1 MARAVA
7 TVSRPV
13 AVVGVGLMGGSL
25 ALALRRRA
33 GVLDVRGSDPD
44 PEALSEALRRGVITS
59 AADDPEDAAR
69 GAGAV
74 FLAAPVSA
82 LPDLAH
88 RVLAV
93 CDEDCVVSDLGSV
106 KTAVLSALSDAER
119 ERFIGGHP
127 VAGGERG
134 GVAFAR
140 EELLDGAIWFLTPGA
155 EARPELFERLHGMV
169 AALGARPVAIDPDV
183 HDRLMAL
190 VSHLPHVLATALVN
204 QAAAAHPGGRE
215 ALRSAG
221 RSFADLTRVA
231 GADPELWTDILM
243 ANRGA
248 VLEAL
253 DGHLEEVAGLAA
265 AVRDGDAPALS
276 EALRRAAAGRER
288 LAFEGATRG
297 GEPPWSVVVAVPNRP
312 GVLSEIATVLGH
324 AHINIEDLHLE
335 GGPAGEH
342 GELLLT
348 VAGAEE
354 ARRAAA
360 LVGDHGYRATAEPAD

>member
-1 MARAVA
+1 M
-7 TVSRPV
+7 SRPV

-25 ALALRRRA
+25 ALALRARA
-33 GVLDVRGSDPD
+33 GVVEVRGSDPD
-44 PEALSEALRRGVITS
+44 PEALDEALRRGVITS
-59 AADDPEDAAR
+59 AAEAPEDAAR

-106 KTAVLSALSDAER
+106 KTAVLGALTDAER

-127 VAGGERG
+127 VAGGEHG

-140 EELLDGAIWFLTPGA
+140 EELLDGATWFLTPGS
-155 EARPELFERLHGMV
+155 EARPELFERLHGLV
-169 AALGARPVAIDPDV
+169 AALGARPVAIDPEV
-183 HDRLMAL
+183 HDHLMAL

-204 QAAAAHPGGRE
+204 QAAAASPGGRE

-221 RSFADLTRVA
+221 RSFEDLTRVA
-231 GADPELWTDILM
+231 GANPALWTDILL
-243 ANRGA
+243 ANREA
-248 VLEAL
+248 VLDAIE
-253 DGHLEEVAGLAA
+253 GHVEEVSAFAA
-265 AVRDGDAPALS
+265 ALRAGDGPALS
-276 EALRRAAAGRER
+276 ESLDRAAAGRER
-288 LAFEGATRG
+288 LA
-297 GEPPWSVVVAVPNRP
+297 GEAVTTGDPLWRLVVAVPNRP

-348 VAGAEE
+348 IAGADD
-354 ARRAAA
+354 AARAAT
-360 LVGDHGYRATAEPAD
+360 LVGEHGYRASAEPAD

>member
-1 MARAVA
+1 M
-7 TVSRPV
+7 SRPV

-25 ALALRRRA
+25 ALALRGRA
-33 GVLDVRGSDPD
+33 GVAEVRGFDPD
-44 PEALSEALRRGVITS
+44 PEALAEALRRGVITS
-59 AADDPEDAAR
+59 AAEGPEDAAR

-106 KTAVLSALSDAER
+106 KTAVLNALSDSER

-140 EELLDGAIWFLTPGA
+140 EELLDGATWFLTPGT
-155 EARPELFERLHGMV
+155 EARPELFERLHGLV
-169 AALGARPVAIDPDV
+169 AALGARPVAIDPEV

-204 QAAAAHPGGRE
+204 QAAAANPGGRE
-215 ALRSAG
+215 ALRSSG

-231 GADPELWTDILM
+231 GANPALWTDILM
-243 ANRGA
+243 ANREA
-248 VLEAL
+248 VLDAL
-253 DGHLEEVAGLAA
+253 AGHVEEVSGLAA
-265 AVRDGDAPALS
+265 ALRDRDATGLSAALQ
-276 EALRRAAAGRER
+276 RAAAGRDR
-288 LAFEGATRG
+288 LASEVVRA
-297 GEPPWSVVVAVPNRP
+297 GEPPWRVAIAVPNRP
-312 GVLSEIATVLGH
+312 GVLSEIATILGH
-324 AHINIEDLHLE
+324 AHINSEDLHLE

-342 GELLLT
+342 GELLLA
-348 VAGAEE
+348 VAGADD
-354 ARRAAA
+354 ARRAAS
-360 LVGDHGYRATAEPAD
+360 LVCDHGYRATAEPAD